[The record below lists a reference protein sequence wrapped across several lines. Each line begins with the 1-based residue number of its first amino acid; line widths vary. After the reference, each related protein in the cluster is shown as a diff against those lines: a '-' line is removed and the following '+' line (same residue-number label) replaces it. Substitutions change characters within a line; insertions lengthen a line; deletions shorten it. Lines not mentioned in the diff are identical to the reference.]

1 MSQDQNVAIEVVVED
16 IAAAAGILMEIEVD
30 TEGDTMES
38 VEADTEVV
46 VEEDTTTMME
56 KIGGLEEVVAAI
68 EAMTMMEDIKSI
80 QTL

>member
-16 IAAAAGILMEIEVD
+16 IAAAVGILMEIEVD

-46 VEEDTTTMME
+46 VEEDTTTIME

>member
-1 MSQDQNVAIEVVVED
+1 MAIEVVVED
-16 IAAAAGILMEIEVD
+16 IAAAVGILMEIEVD